1 MGIYGSDWHL
11 QKTPSTNLS
20 FMESLR
26 GKKKSEWG
34 MSGEDIFLHAVTLKR
49 CKQLPWYIPM
59 ETIQSWKKCSMDH
72 QMPSQTENLWF
83 LSSPPVSWIHQDYS
97 HCIIWFWQNSYN
109 LSRTQ
114 TPTSS
119 QTSLSISQKFLAVQF
134 LIYKQ
139 FNPSTGLTHL
149 TLTKAKLKELI
160 YTWKQS
166 LGQC

>member
-1 MGIYGSDWHL
+1 MYLW
-11 QKTPSTNLS
+11 KWPTPAKNTINLS
-20 FMESLR
+20 FTESLR
-26 GKKKSEWG
+26 RKKIWTELGKASSFTAE
-34 MSGEDIFLHAVTLKR
+34 TLKR

-97 HCIIWFWQNSYN
+97 HCITSFWQNSYN
-109 LSRTQ
+109 LFRTQ
-114 TPTSS
+114 HPNRP
-119 QTSLSISQKFLAVQF
+119 LSACQKYLAVQF

-149 TLTKAKLKELI
+149 TLRKAKLKELM
-160 YTWKQS
+160 YTWRQI
-166 LGQC
+166 LRQC